1 MENKNNKVE
10 KEIVDT
16 KVSKKVEDTEITMID
31 EFILD
36 GVETEELEQES
47 FVKAEIYAHIDS
59 IRKDLND
66 PSKFQF
72 KTAFIDEIT
81 GDDVVN
87 TFKVSVELT
96 KSTEETLKDLRKKYV
111 GVYVKASDV
120 NIVPINVVRDNNNKI
135 VSRDFAYGADLE
147 NIEII
152 TDWNQRTLT
161 KDLDTLGFIN
171 NHYVVINLTSVA
183 DITKNVNK
191 KPTPTGDVKLISFV
205 EEDGEMIT
213 WDCKLSI
220 KGTKLNKGMFQSYI
234 GKDIKINGL
243 KENRYKGLAYI
254 SNTLPSKA

>member
-96 KSTEETLKDLRKKYV
+96 KSTEETLKDLRKKYNLLLNKIKTFNDKIKEMNKIQNEKEPQE
-111 GVYVKASDV
+111 VKSL
-120 NIVPINVVRDNNNKI
+120 NNNFFK
-135 VSRDFAYGADLE
+135 
-147 NIEII
+147 
-152 TDWNQRTLT
+152 
-161 KDLDTLGFIN
+161 
-171 NHYVVINLTSVA
+171 
-183 DITKNVNK
+183 
-191 KPTPTGDVKLISFV
+191 
-205 EEDGEMIT
+205 
-213 WDCKLSI
+213 
-220 KGTKLNKGMFQSYI
+220 
-234 GKDIKINGL
+234 
-243 KENRYKGLAYI
+243 
-254 SNTLPSKA
+254 